1 MAQDRRR
8 EGTRRFRGHQRK
20 KVCAFCTE
28 KIVIDYKDIDRL
40 RHFLSDRGKI
50 LPKRTTGTCARHQRK
65 LARAIKRAR
74 IMALL
79 PFTSD

>member
-1 MAQDRRR
+1 MEQ
-8 EGTRRFRGHQRK
+8 EKKKKVVRRFRVQKK

-28 KIVIDYKDIDRL
+28 KIVIDYKDVDRL

-50 LPKRTTGTCARHQRK
+50 LPKRTTGTCARHQRQ

-74 IMALL
+74 MMALL